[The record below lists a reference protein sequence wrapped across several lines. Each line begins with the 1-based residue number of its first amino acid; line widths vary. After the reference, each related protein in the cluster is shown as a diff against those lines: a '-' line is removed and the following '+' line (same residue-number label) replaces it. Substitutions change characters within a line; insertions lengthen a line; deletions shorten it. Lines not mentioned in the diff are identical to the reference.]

1 MFRFFKICFFCFE
14 QFDPISFSQ
23 AITRK
28 WPLHKMGFSACP
40 SVSFYIKMK
49 RNRWKSIT
57 SQKTNLK
64 SVQSKVFK
72 KYAQQSSQ
80 STGTRWNQL
89 KDIFCSWSFGQY
101 LCPGSTIL
109 LLKSPFT
116 KDHRGTFWCIL
127 IHHILSLLRS
137 STWSDMKS
145 TIGNIVF
152 YQLVPSET

>member
-1 MFRFFKICFFCFE
+1 MMTLHSAISIYDMYVLIYTMAPWRKELPVQLKAYVFSFKIYLVFLNNFIQFFKICFFCFE

-72 KYAQQSSQ
+72 NYPQQSSQ
-80 STGTRWNQL
+80 STGTR
-89 KDIFCSWSFGQY
+89 
-101 LCPGSTIL
+101 
-109 LLKSPFT
+109 
-116 KDHRGTFWCIL
+116 
-127 IHHILSLLRS
+127 
-137 STWSDMKS
+137 
-145 TIGNIVF
+145 
-152 YQLVPSET
+152 